1 MAMSNMIE
9 EEKNCQNADVFPA
22 VSRESVI
29 DKDCL
34 IDLGARSNPFGDPFK
49 HGELRTCLQ
58 DIIGTIDRQKELSF
72 VDAYLD
78 FKKTAASFVQGEI
91 VPENIL
97 PVTGKGLIKM
107 AAESFLE
114 KGDEVII
121 TTSAS
126 FDLVLLLQEKGIN
139 VNYLD
144 IRSLAEITECSL
156 NTAKMVVISNPHFLS
171 GALLPLDEVELLA
184 KRCKDNET
192 LLFVDETLIELS
204 DPYQSVASIVRENEY
219 IIIQRSISDT
229 FALSETQIT
238 FAMASDDLIR
248 KLKPSITKNKEDLS
262 SLVLGTSLMNSGCN
276 SKYIKNSREFIRKQR
291 AYLVDLF
298 SKHGYVP
305 ENSDSVH
312 ILVNLKLL
320 MGLKELTQ
328 RLESHGVMLMDCSSF
343 YSPGEDYV
351 RVAVTTQDNIDRFEE
366 IFGIVMGEWAKDYA
380 NEKLSNVL
388 DRGSLSGSNTECPYY
403 PCHFPGQD
411 CTFCYCPFNP
421 CKEERTGGEWITG
434 SKGKKGW
441 SCMNCYLI
449 HRPEIAQAVLD
460 ILLQQD
466 DLENSLGK
474 AWDKVIKP
482 VI

>member
-9 EEKNCQNADVFPA
+9 GENNCQNADRIPGA
-22 VSRESVI
+22 IRDDVI
-29 DKDCL
+29 DTNCS
-34 IDLGARSNPFGDPFK
+34 IDLGIRSSPFGDPFK
-49 HGELRTCLQ
+49 HGELHAGIEDMI
-58 DIIGTIDRQKELSF
+58 DIIERQKELSF
-72 VDAYLD
+72 TDTYLD
-78 FKKTAASFVQGEI
+78 FKNAAAFFVDRGI
-91 VPENIL
+91 GPEHIL
-97 PVTGKGLIKM
+97 PLTRKGLIEIV
-107 AAESFLE
+107 AESFLE
-114 KGDEVII
+114 KDDEVIV

-126 FDLVLLLQEKGIN
+126 FDHVLLLQEKGIK
-139 VNYLD
+139 VHHLD
-144 IRSLAEITECSL
+144 IRSLAEITELSL
-156 NTAKMVVISNPHFLS
+156 NTNKMIVISNPHFLS
-171 GALLPLDEVELLA
+171 GALLPSDEVELLA
-184 KRCKDNET
+184 KRCKDKGT

-204 DPYQSVASIVRENEY
+204 DPYQSVASVVRGNEY
-219 IIIQRSISDT
+219 ILIQRSISDT
-229 FALSETQIT
+229 FALPQTQMA
-238 FAMASDDLIR
+238 FAIASHNLIG
-248 KLKPSITKNKEDLS
+248 KLKPSITENKEDLS
-262 SLVLGTSLMNSGCN
+262 SLVLGTSLMNSRCN
-276 SKYIKNSREFIRKQR
+276 SKYIKNSREYIRKQR
-291 AYLVDLF
+291 TYLIDLF

-305 ENSDSVH
+305 EHSDSVH

-351 RVAVTTQDNIDRFEE
+351 RVAVTTKDKIDRFEE

-380 NEKLSNVL
+380 NEKLRDVL
-388 DRGSLSGSNTECPYY
+388 NRGSLSGSNTECPYY

-421 CKEERTGGEWITG
+421 CKDERTGGEWITG

-449 HRPEIAQAVLD
+449 HKPEIAQAVLD
-460 ILLQQD
+460 TLLQQD

-474 AWDKVIKP
+474 AWRTVIEP

>member
-1 MAMSNMIE
+1 MSNMIE
-9 EEKNCQNADVFPA
+9 EEKNCQNSNVFPA

-29 DKDCL
+29 AKYCL
-34 IDLGARSNPFGDPFK
+34 IDLGIRSNPFGDPFK
-49 HGELRTCLQ
+49 HGELRACIQ

-72 VDAYLD
+72 IDTYLD
-78 FKKTAASFVQGEI
+78 FKKAAASFVDKGIGTEHILPLTGKYLIEI
-91 VPENIL
+91 V
-97 PVTGKGLIKM
+97 
-107 AAESFLE
+107 AESFLE
-114 KGDEVII
+114 KDDEVII
-121 TTSAS
+121 TTSSS
-126 FDLVLLLQEKGIN
+126 FDIVLLLQEKGIK
-139 VNYLD
+139 VNYQD
-144 IRSLAEITECSL
+144 IRFLAEITDRSL

-171 GALLPLDEVELLA
+171 GALLPSDEVELLA
-184 KRCKDNET
+184 KRCKDNGT

-204 DPYQSVASIVRENEY
+204 DPYQSVASVVRENEY
-219 IIIQRSISDT
+219 ILIQRSISDT
-229 FALSETQIT
+229 FALSEKQIT
-238 FAMASDDLIR
+238 FAITSHNLIG
-248 KLKPSITKNKEDLS
+248 KLKPSIIENKEDLS
-262 SLVLGTSLMNSGCN
+262 SLILGTSLMNSGCN
-276 SKYIKNSREFIRKQR
+276 SKYIKKSREFIRKQR
-291 AYLVDLF
+291 AYLVELF

-305 ENSDSVH
+305 EHSDSVH

-380 NEKLSNVL
+380 NEKLSDVMN
-388 DRGSLSGSNTECPYY
+388 RGSLSGSNTECPYY

-421 CKEERTGGEWITG
+421 CKEEKTGGEWIIG

-449 HRPEIAQAVLD
+449 HKPEIAQAVLG

-474 AWDKVIKP
+474 AWSKVIKP